1 MEHHLM
7 PKTDMDKPNPF
18 GIFTGG
24 NMGELG
30 RKSPKMI
37 EIRGDPHG
45 ENRQNGRKWERLPT
59 DLEDNP
65 GLRTI
70 PYPEICNIRK
80 KNTS

>member
-1 MEHHLM
+1 M
-7 PKTDMDKPNPF
+7 PKTVMDKPNPF

-45 ENRQNGRKWERLPT
+45 KNCPKMDEKGQRLPT